1 MNGEN
6 MELILKP
13 EGPLLSGVAACHI
26 IVNNGLDQQPK
37 VIMLVGEFHGNQ
49 TSGEID
55 YVTAYLSFLNY
66 NEQVTQLPLDIMLEA
81 DNDYVTYSRQ
91 TLYKLGWIYRL
102 RDALQNCYVFDER
115 DKGKCEFKYARAH
128 WSDPVNNI
136 PDWMRKRTQA
146 STADIPQWILDLA
159 SVPELILDT
168 NLTANKAYSNISH
181 EIKSIDDLQKIIF
194 ENPHIVKQGDQCT
207 IENWKDF
214 IIEQHRI
221 MIDKE
226 AEWFDSQYEMLK
238 GQYWF
243 RMGIFNTHRFSVDVY
258 AFLRMFRAK
267 EKQSDRWNK
276 THRFENIIFHGGL
289 KHVEGIRHLLLNL
302 KNANSTATFTQVHET
317 VYHPIQRVPGFIFNL
332 GIMLSTFDLNAI
344 QRVCCQVDFH
354 KFLET
359 IHTFSSK
366 ASSASPNGS
375 SASPNGVSSPKT
387 SPKASSASPN
397 GVSSPKTSPKASSA
411 SPSPNG
417 SPKASSSKYG
427 HGGGGKKSKKRN
439 KTRRKYRKI
448 KSRRRRV
455 MR

>member
-1 MNGEN
+1 
-6 MELILKP
+6 
-13 EGPLLSGVAACHI
+13 
-26 IVNNGLDQQPK
+26 
-37 VIMLVGEFHGNQ
+37 
-49 TSGEID
+49 
-55 YVTAYLSFLNY
+55 
-66 NEQVTQLPLDIMLEA
+66 
-81 DNDYVTYSRQ
+81 
-91 TLYKLGWIYRL
+91 
-102 RDALQNCYVFDER
+102 
-115 DKGKCEFKYARAH
+115 
-128 WSDPVNNI
+128 
-136 PDWMRKRTQA
+136 
-146 STADIPQWILDLA
+146 
-159 SVPELILDT
+159 
-168 NLTANKAYSNISH
+168 
-181 EIKSIDDLQKIIF
+181 
-194 ENPHIVKQGDQCT
+194 
-207 IENWKDF
+207 
-214 IIEQHRI
+214 

-302 KNANSTATFTQVHET
+302 KNANSTATFTQVHES

-366 ASSASPNGS
+366 ASSASPKGSPKVFSSPKSSPKAS
-375 SASPNGVSSPKT
+375 SASPKGSPKVFSSPKT
-387 SPKASSASPN
+387 SPKASSS
-397 GVSSPKTSPKASSA
+397 

-427 HGGGGKKSKKRN
+427 GGGGKKSKKRN

-448 KSRRRRV
+448 KSRRSRV